1 MKKNFLVS
9 QLSVLI
15 IVMIAAGVG
24 FSNKRAASLQY
35 EKQNILSCAPGIDDF
50 LPDETN
56 GKYIPLLPGGGH
68 HSYTITT
75 SNDSA
80 QIYFNQGLNFYY
92 GYQFREALASFKE
105 SARFDSTCVMAYWGQ
120 ALASGPYYNE
130 YYYKMKKNIPE
141 ILQSMSRYAAN
152 GTAKEKDLVHAMNQ
166 RYSAD
171 TTNADRVQLDKNYA
185 AALSS
190 LITKYNSDNDIKALY
205 VDAMMLVHKW
215 DFWSNDGTSK
225 AWTPEL
231 VSLCEE
237 ILQHE
242 PHHPAALHYYI
253 HVTE

>member
-1 MKKNFLVS
+1 MRYKIILCTLNNSKVVSFGYSFFVVHFKNGKVKIIFFAS
-9 QLSVLI
+9 QLLVFMIMLI
-15 IVMIAAGVG
+15 TARVSS
-24 FSNKRAASLQY
+24 SNKQATPVQY

-50 LPDETN
+50 SPGEIN
-56 GKYIPLLPGGGH
+56 GKYIPLLPGWGH

-75 SNDSA
+75 NNDSA

-105 SARFDSTCVMAYWGQ
+105 SSRFDSTCVMAYWGQ

-171 TTNADRVQLDKNYA
+171 TTNADRVQLDKR
-185 AALSS
+185 
-190 LITKYNSDNDIKALY
+190 
-205 VDAMMLVHKW
+205 
-215 DFWSNDGTSK
+215 
-225 AWTPEL
+225 
-231 VSLCEE
+231 
-237 ILQHE
+237 
-242 PHHPAALHYYI
+242 
-253 HVTE
+253 